1 MAKRSHAHRR
11 RPQSSSSS
19 TSTSSS
25 SSSCV
30 SDGAASSCSSCTSS
44 ASFGSIPAVQ
54 TQNESFPSSQQE
66 RFHSETAVHTLHQQ
80 GLLRNKVLAQAP
92 QFDPK
97 DGAIVYATTS
107 KAAYARSC
115 AKKQLSDHLSRAQ
128 HYCCKQEQCSLCK
141 DVSCT
146 KRAKLMLAYVHS
158 ISTQKRGNKA
168 KCNSMLIG
176 FYRARLFKTV
186 FVLMYDPDFVSFDFT
201 KLLALRD
208 CQLASNQRFDSS
220 CSIDLRLIL

>member
-30 SDGAASSCSSCTSS
+30 SGGAASSCSSCTSS
-44 ASFGSIPAVQ
+44 ASSCLIPAVQ
-54 TQNESFPSSQQE
+54 TQHESLSSSQQD

-80 GLLRNKVLAQAP
+80 GLLRNKVLVQAP

-97 DGAIVYATTS
+97 DGAIIYATTS
-107 KAAYARSC
+107 KAAYAHSC
-115 AKKQLSDHLSRAQ
+115 TKKQLSDHLSRAQ

-146 KRAKLMLAYVHS
+146 KRATLMLDFVRS
-158 ISTQKRGNKA
+158 IPTQKRGDKA
-168 KCNSMLIG
+168 KCNSVVNRILS
-176 FYRARLFKTV
+176 RKTV
-186 FVLMYDPDFVSFDFT
+186 
-201 KLLALRD
+201 
-208 CQLASNQRFDSS
+208 
-220 CSIDLRLIL
+220 